1 MTKQKH
7 ITYNEFV
14 IQAKLYLIR
23 NTGNMLG
30 KRDYDVFD
38 YDALTRQVFDETF
51 DFNWFLDFF
60 EEAYPYVLAGF
71 THGEI
76 IRTFAK
82 DNPRIGAMLNRLM
95 TI

>member
-1 MTKQKH
+1 MPKKP

-23 NTGNMLG
+23 NTGNLLG
-30 KRDYDVFD
+30 KRDFDVFD
-38 YDALTRQVFDETF
+38 YDELTRQVFDESF

-71 THGEI
+71 SHGEI
-76 IRTFAK
+76 IRTFASS
-82 DNPRIGAMLNRLM
+82 NPKIGAMLTRLM